1 MIIGIGC
8 DVIEIERVKRACEKE
23 SFVKRVFTDK
33 EIAYCT
39 SRKAQSFSS
48 YAARFAAKEA
58 VLKAFGTGLR
68 NGEIKEIEITNDELG
83 KPIVVLS
90 GYHKALAEE
99 KGVQNIHISLS
110 HSQTQAIAY
119 CVMEG

>member
-8 DVIEIERVKRACEKE
+8 DVIEIERVKKACEKE
-23 SFVKRVFTDK
+23 CFVKRVFTDS

-39 SRKAQSFSS
+39 SRKVQAFSS